1 MTRREPERVEARLAL
16 GASCLAGAL
25 LVVAL
30 LAGASVAGA
39 AVLAFAVLAIGAAA
53 LYDAWRRSDARRAA
67 LEDALAAAHD
77 DVTRAGTR
85 RAAAEAEVAALR
97 EAAEQQGAE
106 HQEAEED
113 ARRRE
118 DELRARAE
126 AEAERQRAERDRLQ
140 DALRHTEDALRD
152 QRRLAQRLARSRR
165 AEREWN
171 RELRG
176 QIQHLYDVHRRR
188 EPDGPADVRELVLQT
203 AIRLVEAPKG
213 MLLSREDADGDGALD
228 VVVAYGFENDPADS
242 DAAQR
247 FARHV
252 LRSDEIV
259 REDRPVVDPNRAGD
273 ADQEIDTLVA
283 IPVYIHDRFHGA
295 IICANRPGGFG
306 EVEDD
311 VLLALGDH
319 AGAALHQ
326 GRLHNELNDARRAA
340 IRALLEAM
348 AARDLRLHQ
357 ESTGLTLHALALAR
371 DLELDPDER
380 DVLVCAT
387 LLRHVGYLAVPER
400 MLAEPRPL
408 QPDERAVVELHP
420 RVGFNIVGQVP
431 ALRDV
436 AATILYHHERFD
448 GGGYPAGLAGDSVP
462 VTARAL
468 SVLEAYAAMT
478 NDRPYGERR
487 SPEEACDEIIAE
499 AGRQF
504 DPEIAQLFVEE
515 IRSGPLALDEALAD
529 AIIDALPLSLG
540 GQAGAEVDPLTAAS
554 TDGLTLLGNQ
564 RAMHHDLRKAA
575 DEATAHRPFAVVLI
589 QLEDLPQVNEHVG
602 YAAGD
607 HLIQVAARNAQRA
620 AGRFGGRAYRASGR
634 RLAIVAP
641 IDGAGAATEVLNEL
655 LTEFA
660 GDQAVRTS
668 MAVWGPGDRAADV
681 LARARE
687 SVMRAEP

>member
-1 MTRREPERVEARLAL
+1 MTRRDPERAEARLAV
-16 GASCLAGAL
+16 GASSLAAAV

-30 LAGASVAGA
+30 IAGASVAGA
-39 AVLAFAVLAIGAAA
+39 ALLAFVPLAIAAAA
-53 LYDAWRRSDARRAA
+53 LYDAWRRSVARRAA
-67 LEDALAAAHD
+67 LQEALEAAHD
-77 DVTRAGTR
+77 DVTRAGAR
-85 RAAAEAEVAALR
+85 RAAAEAEVASLR
-97 EAAEQQGAE
+97 EAAEQHDAA
-106 HQEAEED
+106 HREAEQE

-118 DELRARAE
+118 DEARARAE
-126 AEAERQRAERDRLQ
+126 EEAERHRGERDRLQ
-140 DALRHTEDALRD
+140 DALRRAEDALRD

-188 EPDGPADVRELVLQT
+188 TPDGPADVRELVLQT
-203 AIRLVEAPKG
+203 AMRLVEARKG
-213 MLLSREDADGDGALD
+213 MLLSHEDADRDGALD

-242 DAAQR
+242 DVAQR
-247 FARHV
+247 FARQV

-259 REDRPVVDPNRAGD
+259 RENDPLVDPDNAGD
-273 ADQEIDTLVA
+273 ADNEIDALVA
-283 IPVYIHDRFHGA
+283 IPLYIHDRFHGA
-295 IICANRPGGFG
+295 IVCANRPGGFD

-326 GRLHNELNDARRAA
+326 GQLHNELDDARRAA

-357 ESTGLTLHALALAR
+357 ESTGLTLNALVLAR
-371 DLELDPDER
+371 DLELDPDQR

-387 LLRHVGYLAVPER
+387 LLRHVGYLAVPDR
-400 MLAEPRPL
+400 LLSEPRSL
-408 QPDERAVVELHP
+408 RPDERAVVELHP

-436 AATILYHHERFD
+436 AASILYHQERFD
-448 GGGYPAGLAGDSVP
+448 GTGYPAGLAGDRVP
-462 VTARAL
+462 LIARAL

-478 NDRPYGERR
+478 NDRPYRGRR
-487 SPEEACDEIIAE
+487 SPEAACDEIIAG
-499 AGRQF
+499 AGTQF

-515 IRSGPLALDEALAD
+515 IRSGPLAVDEALAD
-529 AIIDALPLSLG
+529 ALIDALPLSLG
-540 GQAGAEVDPLTAAS
+540 GQAGAEVDPLAAAS

-564 RAMHHDLRKAA
+564 RAMHHDLREAA
-575 DEATAHRPFAVVLI
+575 DEATADRPFAVVLI
-589 QLEDLPQVNEHVG
+589 QLEDLPGVNEDVS

-620 AGRFGGRAYRASGR
+620 AGRCGGRAYRASGR

-641 IDGAGAATEVLNEL
+641 IDGAEAATEVLNEL

-660 GDQAVRTS
+660 GGSAVRTS
-668 MAVWGPGDRAADV
+668 MAVWSPGDRAADV